1 MTTAHNKE
9 IVLAPKGSRSGQLIY
24 TDETQEHVVRCE
36 MAYGQKYVYRH
47 MGKFIDCDSSQEE
60 LYERNNLKE
69 L

>member
-1 MTTAHNKE
+1 MTATHSKE
-9 IVLAPKGSRSGQLIY
+9 IVLIPKGSRTGQLIY
-24 TDETQEHVVRCE
+24 TDEAQEHVVRCE

-60 LYERNNLKE
+60 LYERNNLKG

>member
-1 MTTAHNKE
+1 MTAAHSKE

-47 MGKFIDCDSSQEE
+47 MGKLIDCDSSQEE
-60 LYERNNLKE
+60 LYKRNNLKE

>member
-1 MTTAHNKE
+1 MTDVHSKE
-9 IVLAPKGSRSGQLIY
+9 IVLAPEGSRSGQLIY